1 VQMTSERYHTAVM
14 ADECIRGLN
23 IQPDGVYV
31 DVTMGGAGHTRAILA
46 QLGESGRLYSFDKDL
61 DAAANAPEDPR
72 FTFIPQDFRFLKN
85 FLRVQGVKLVDGI
98 LADLGVSS
106 HQFDTAERGFSTR
119 FDAELDMRM
128 HRRGALTAAAVINEY
143 DLDRLVRL
151 FRIYGELRN
160 AVSVARAIV
169 KARTA
174 EPIATVAQLKAILA
188 PLAPVQ
194 RENTFYARIFQSIRI
209 EVNDEL
215 GALKALLSQS
225 VEMLKTGGRM
235 VVLSYH
241 SLEDRLVKQ
250 FFKEGKFGEEAD
262 RDFYGNRITPF
273 KPLFRKPGTP
283 SEAEL
288 EANPR
293 SRSAKLRI
301 AERI

>member
-1 VQMTSERYHTAVM
+1 MTSERYHTAVM

-46 QLGESGRLYSFDKDL
+46 QLGEAGRLYSFDKDL

-128 HRRGALTAAAVINEY
+128 HRRGALTAATVINDY
-143 DLDRLVRL
+143 DLDQLVRL
-151 FRIYGELRN
+151 FKIYGELRN
-160 AVSVARAIV
+160 AVSVARAIT
-169 KARTA
+169 KARA
-174 EPIATVAQLKAILA
+174 MEPITTIAQLKSILA
-188 PLAPVQ
+188 PLAPKQ

-262 RDFYGNRITPF
+262 RDFYGNRIVPF
-273 KPLFRKPGTP
+273 KPILRKPGTP
-283 SEAEL
+283 TEDEL